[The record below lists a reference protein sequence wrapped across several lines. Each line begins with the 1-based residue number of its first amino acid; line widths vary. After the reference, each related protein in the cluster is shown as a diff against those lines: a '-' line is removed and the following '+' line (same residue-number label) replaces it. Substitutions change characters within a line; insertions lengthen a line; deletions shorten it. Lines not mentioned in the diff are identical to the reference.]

1 MYVADRAID
10 LARKE
15 QRYRVEEK
23 LKYVNVGA
31 TPIEKKDE
39 RCRNDIQPD
48 RVCSLLSR
56 PSAVRLRYGRM

>member
-23 LKYVNVGA
+23 LNYVNVGT
-31 TPIEKKDE
+31 TPVEKKDE
-39 RCRNDIQPD
+39 RCRDCIQPD
-48 RVCSLLSR
+48 RVYSLLSR
-56 PSAVRLRYGRM
+56 LYAVRLG